1 MLLNYHYYLK
11 LLLWILYTCGTN
23 NEKNNLVNLSHP
35 AKLIFF
41 IIVQSNQVVLI
52 ISEMLYT
59 KLHIYIL
66 S

>member
-23 NEKNNLVNLSHP
+23 SEKNNLVNLLHP

-41 IIVQSNQVVLI
+41 IIVQSNHVVLI

-59 KLHIYIL
+59 KLYIYFL